1 MKRIVFVFPLAMML
15 AVTLSAQDALPELPS
30 AEEKA
35 EKLTDRM
42 SEHLELNDVQ
52 AEQVYQMNLESA
64 QQMEPYMQALRNARE
79 VLHTERKEQETARA
93 TALASV
99 LTPEQLAKLE
109 TLKSDRKKRM
119 AERRERCKRL
129 IKRDSPRAPTE

>member
-1 MKRIVFVFPLAMML
+1 MKRIALVFPFAMML
-15 AVTLSAQDALPELPS
+15 AVTLSAQDALPEPPS

-42 SEHLELNDVQ
+42 TEHLELNDIQ

-64 QQMEPYMQALRNARE
+64 QQMEPYMQALRDARE
-79 VLHTERKEQETARA
+79 GLREERKAQEARRA
-93 TALASV
+93 AELASV

-109 TLKSDRKKRM
+109 TLKADRKKRM
-119 AERRERCKRL
+119 AERRQRCKRL
-129 IKRDSPRAPTE
+129 MKRDSPAPTE